1 MSASQRADDPG
12 RAIAKIALEDTFG
25 QPGDMLEDVIRYA
38 FDQLCWARTTP
49 QLETFVESLK
59 AIIDEDA

>member
-1 MSASQRADDPG
+1 MSAASDPG

-25 QPGDMLEDVIRYA
+25 QPGQMLEEVIRYA

-49 QLETFVESLK
+49 QLEAFVEGLK
-59 AIIDEDA
+59 ALMDGDA